1 MQKDDVLPALRRL
14 QVGIVEKGRCGAE
27 VREAQLVN
35 RQLQQNGLSSRIDFC
50 RNPVIP

>member
-14 QVGIVEKGRCGAE
+14 QVGIVEKGRRYSAE

-35 RQLQQNGLSSRIDFC
+35 RQLQ
-50 RNPVIP
+50 